1 MEKICEFCKAFR
13 PVVYCKADAAHL
25 CLSCDAKVH
34 SANALSHRHL
44 RTLLCDSCRN
54 QPAYIQCSDHRML
67 MCHGCDQSLHDVN
80 SNHQKRAI
88 SSYMGCP
95 SAKDFV
101 TLWGFELRELESS
114 DFQNWFPST
123 SCGPSDP
130 SADNLDISGQSS
142 PQVKGFSIKSKVSSA
157 TSVSGAEPE
166 TGSSSQRSQNNWLER
181 LAAAADDDEGHLQN
195 ILCEGEQQQN
205 TSVILRQILDLKR
218 LHLTEGNSRLPIMSH
233 QEECETSSIHYPPK
247 ELDESLEQDLKH
259 LQSQDLATDLQQ
271 GDDTIQELTVDRLL
285 SPYSELD
292 HVPLAPSTGMPFNG
306 ESFWQCKS
314 PVQSN
319 QLWSQNM
326 QDLGVCED
334 ISCND
339 EIDIPDVDVT
349 FPNFEDL
356 FGGDQDATRAK
367 IDDKYVSCIFGKNP
381 SIHKSDKGNARV
393 IELKWT
399 MIPNKLII
407 IWETLILLLQF
418 NHPYSALSYSMSR
431 FSIESSGTDCL
442 NSRQSPNTGGEASC
456 YSPDLECA
464 HSEAREN
471 AMMRY
476 KQKKKARLH
485 ENQIRY
491 PSRKARADVRKR
503 VKGRFVKTEDC
514 DSDTA

>member
-80 SNHQKRAI
+80 SKHQKRAI

-114 DFQNWFPST
+114 DFQNRFPST

-195 ILCEGEQQQN
+195 
-205 TSVILRQILDLKR
+205 
-218 LHLTEGNSRLPIMSH
+218 
-233 QEECETSSIHYPPK
+233 
-247 ELDESLEQDLKH
+247 
-259 LQSQDLATDLQQ
+259 DLATNLQQ
-271 GDDTIQELTVDRLL
+271 SDDTIQELTVDRLL

-393 IELKWT
+393 IEDVSMASSVYISLSAQMDNDTKQ
-399 MIPNKLII
+399 IDNYLGNIDSPRAI
-407 IWETLILLLQF
+407 Q
-418 NHPYSALSYSMSR
+418 PSYSALSYSMSR

>member
-54 QPAYIQCSDHRML
+54 QPAYIQCSDHLML

-80 SNHQKRAI
+80 SKHQKRAI

-114 DFQNWFPST
+114 DFQNQFPST

-166 TGSSSQRSQNNWLER
+166 TGSSSQRSQ
-181 LAAAADDDEGHLQN
+181 

-271 GDDTIQELTVDRLL
+271 SDDTIQELTVDRLL

-334 ISCND
+334 ISCNG

-393 IELKWT
+393 IEDVSMASSVYISLSAQMDNDTKQ
-399 MIPNKLII
+399 IDNYLGNIDSPRAI
-407 IWETLILLLQF
+407 Q
-418 NHPYSALSYSMSR
+418 PSYSALSYSMSR

-476 KQKKKARLH
+476 KQKKKTRLH